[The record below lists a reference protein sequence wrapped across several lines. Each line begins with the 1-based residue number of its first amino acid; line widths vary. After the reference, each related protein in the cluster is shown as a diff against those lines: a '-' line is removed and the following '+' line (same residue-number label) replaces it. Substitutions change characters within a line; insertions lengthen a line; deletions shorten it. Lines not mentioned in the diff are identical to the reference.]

1 MKKTLSILACLF
13 VLASCSSKS
22 TLKEPQEIYEKI
34 KESGMNIELTDMDDG
49 VMGTIL
55 GDDSYNM
62 TFVNSTLEDNQFLML
77 FIYDKLNEE
86 NSYTV
91 VSDPKNG
98 NNSRVAIG
106 KCTIDTSTEKE
117 IGDSNECNETD
128 ISDAKVFTKEVLSHF
143 EQSDITPEGLSDMCK
158 WYIKEKG
165 TS

>member
-1 MKKTLSILACLF
+1 MKKILSILACLF

-22 TLKEPQEIYEKI
+22 ALKEPQEIYERI
-34 KESGMNIELTDMDDG
+34 KESGMYIELTDMEDG

-62 TFVNSTLEDNQFLML
+62 TFVNSALEDDRIMIL
-77 FIYDKLNEE
+77 FIYDKQNEE

-91 VSDPKNG
+91 MSDPKNV
-98 NNSRVAIG
+98 NNSRVSIG
-106 KCTIDTSTEKE
+106 KCTIDASTEKE

-128 ISDAKVFTKEVLSHF
+128 ISDAKVFIKEVLSHF
-143 EQSDITPEGLSDMCK
+143 EQSDISPEGLSDMCK